1 MDGSPVDKQ
10 MSSDFY
16 LPVITEREISK
27 IVDATLEQYRT
38 TDIENSEC
46 DEFDEDYF
54 VDIANGIFETLP
66 TPQKSLLREEVDSD
80 EEMDDDEFMKRLLK
94 ALDDDDLLDI
104 PDFDKDY
111 FLEVSNEIYETMS
124 TSQKSLLLGEDS
136 VCSEELIDDPDI
148 AEQLLEAIDDD
159 GWLKIHT
166 FDKDYFLE
174 VANEIYKTLAT
185 PQKLSLLGGTIS
197 TEQDYNDTDITE
209 MILAPIDDQDF
220 IAEASPS
227 SSISSITTARTP
239 LGFRTPP
246 PLDPVS
252 SFDDLDLDTSI
263 VNSSGSDLSFY

>member
-1 MDGSPVDKQ
+1 MDKQ
-10 MSSDFY
+10 MSSDFD

-27 IVDATLEQYRT
+27 IVDATLEQYQT

-46 DEFDEDYF
+46 NEFDEDYF
-54 VDIANGIFETLP
+54 VDITNGIFETMP
-66 TPQKSLLREEVDSD
+66 TPQKSLLLEEVGSD
-80 EEMDDDEFMKRLLK
+80 EEMDDDEFMKRLLE
-94 ALDDDDLLDI
+94 ALNDDHLLDI

-124 TSQKSLLLGEDS
+124 TSQKSLLLGEGS
-136 VCSEELIDDPDI
+136 VCSEELIDDQDI

-159 GWLKIHT
+159 GWLKIHM
-166 FDKDYFLE
+166 FDKEYFLE
-174 VANEIYKTLAT
+174 VANEIYKTLST

-197 TEQDYNDTDITE
+197 TEQDYEDSDIVE
-209 MILAPIDDQDF
+209 MMLAPIDDQDF
-220 IAEASPS
+220 IAVASPS
-227 SSISSITTARTP
+227 SSISSITTARPP

-263 VNSSGSDLSFY
+263 VNSSASDLSFY